1 MDKIIITDKNTDM
14 AITNACQKLNTTAGK
29 LNYKVLEHN
38 RKFTTIEAW
47 IERTNNLEQSKLRK
61 CPDCEKEI
69 SRKAESCPHCG
80 CPIKK
85 TITCARCGYDTDLTY
100 KQIQE
105 LGFIVTCENC
115 GNEVRVSTP
124 EEEFR
129 WAIQRQNES
138 KAIECPYC
146 HSMNTTKI
154 TTTAKVVNTALFGLL
169 GNKRRHQWHCNNCKS
184 DF

>member
-47 IERTNNLEQSKLRK
+47 IEGTKNLEQSKLRK
-61 CPDCEKEI
+61 CPDCDKEI

-80 CPIKK
+80 CPIEK
-85 TITCARCGYDTDLTY
+85 TIACARCGYDTDLTY

-105 LGFIVTCENC
+105 KGCIVNC
-115 GNEVRVSTP
+115 DNSGYEVRVTTP
-124 EEEFR
+124 EEEIR
-129 WAIQRQNES
+129 REIQRQNEV
-138 KAIECPYC
+138 KTVECPYC
-146 HSMNTTKI
+146 HSTNTTKI
-154 TTTAKVVNTALFGLL
+154 STTAKVTNIAMFGLL
-169 GNKRRHQWHCNNCKS
+169 GNKRKKTFHCNNCEYEW
-184 DF
+184 